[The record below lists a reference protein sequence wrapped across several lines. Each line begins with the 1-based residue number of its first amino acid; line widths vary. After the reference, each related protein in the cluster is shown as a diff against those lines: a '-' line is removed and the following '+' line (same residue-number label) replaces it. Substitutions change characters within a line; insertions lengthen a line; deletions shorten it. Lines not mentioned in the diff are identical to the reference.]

1 MAAGSWGGPPEKS
14 WSSCWI
20 LRRPGPEETCDL
32 SGGPGLW
39 PAGLLWKPSPE
50 QFYVDPQVQW
60 AVTCWGSQIRIS
72 SLTLRLTSR
81 HYETLVNESE
91 LQQPRLRDLLISRC
105 YLMFSDIFLNYL
117 FISRPRNESLRLQ
130 STCCSSAE
138 TLKVSIYSQLDS
150 SGPSGGRLVVY
161 R

>member
-1 MAAGSWGGPPEKS
+1 MRRSTREVLVLLLDPEATRTRGDVWSLGWSGSLTSWTVGGTFTRTVLRWPTGAV
-14 WSSCWI
+14 SSNM
-20 LRRPGPEETCDL
+20 LHR
-32 SGGPGLW
+32 
-39 PAGLLWKPSPE
+39 
-50 QFYVDPQVQW
+50 
-60 AVTCWGSQIRIS
+60 SQIRIS

-117 FISRPRNESLRLQ
+117 FISRPQNESLRLQ
-130 STCCSSAE
+130 STCCCSAE

>member
-39 PAGLLWKPSPE
+39 PAGLLGEPSPE

-130 STCCSSAE
+130 STCCCSAE

-150 SGPSGGRLVVY
+150 SGPSGGHLVVY